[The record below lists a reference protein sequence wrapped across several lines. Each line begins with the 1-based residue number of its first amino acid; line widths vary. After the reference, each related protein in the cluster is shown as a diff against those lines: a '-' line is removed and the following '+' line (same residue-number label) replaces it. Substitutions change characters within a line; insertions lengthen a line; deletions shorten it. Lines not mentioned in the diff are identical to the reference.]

1 METKLKGDTQC
12 SFQQGLLAC
21 FVMLLV
27 TSCVLIN
34 FTATTCVLHLPGR
47 IPARVTQEDPYLLQK
62 KEGQSRLNLIG

>member
-1 METKLKGDTQC
+1 MEAKLKGEIHC
-12 SFQQGLLAC
+12 LFQRGLLAC

-47 IPARVTQEDPYLLQK
+47 IHARVTREDPYLLLK
-62 KEGQSRLNLIG
+62 TEGQSRLNLID